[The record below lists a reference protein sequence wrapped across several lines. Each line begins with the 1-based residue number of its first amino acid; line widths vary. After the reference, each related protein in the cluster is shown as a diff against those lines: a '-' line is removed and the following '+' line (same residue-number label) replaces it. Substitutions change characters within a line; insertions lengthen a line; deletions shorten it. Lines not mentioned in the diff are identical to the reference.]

1 MLLEVVNDNNLP
13 AVKSLLENGVNN
25 EEIGPAVIMATNMG
39 YIDIVK
45 ELLWIKDIK
54 WRYILG
60 VRPGVYNYDII
71 TALNIARTN
80 RDNAYYSDKN
90 IWIDIVSNLIWIL
103 TRLSDDKKK

>member
-1 MLLEVVNDNNLP
+1 MRINALVPIVLLSALV
-13 AVKSLLENGVNN
+13 GVQTF
-25 EEIGPAVIMATNMG
+25 AHK
-39 YIDIVK
+39 K